1 MFFTKLPKYAAN
13 FTDLNCGHMA
23 VYFAALHLKA
33 ERIHMWMKSNPK
45 NKWVQRLGNIWLG
58 SIKRRGL

>member
-1 MFFTKLPKYAAN
+1 MFEDI
-13 FTDLNCGHMA
+13 TD
-23 VYFAALHLKA
+23 KA